1 MMKGGGTADERML
14 TAIKKI
20 RGKFTHYKNQSSPSS
35 PNIRPHSSRWK
46 MEDYRT
52 YE

>member
-1 MMKGGGTADERML
+1 MMKGGGTADGRML

-20 RGKFTHYKNQSSPSS
+20 RGKFKKPIIPRQVLTFDS
-35 PNIRPHSSRWK
+35 ISSRWK